1 MISGNFYYIGDEYY
15 NKFSNCGLMGNKESD
30 ESGKHGRPCFYCF
43 KHEDFF
49 WMIPISSRIEKYQ
62 SLYDEKM
69 KRYNGN
75 YDGIRFG
82 YVNGQKRAFLI
93 QNLCPVID
101 KYIDSEYRIE
111 NNTKPVTIASDL
123 SKELNG
129 IVRKVLRFYK
139 DKGIKLVLTDLDTII
154 KGLNEEKR

>member
-1 MISGNFYYIGDEYY
+1 
-15 NKFSNCGLMGNKESD
+15 
-30 ESGKHGRPCFYCF
+30 
-43 KHEDFF
+43 
-49 WMIPISSRIEKYQ
+49 
-62 SLYDEKM
+62 M

-111 NNTKPVTIASDL
+111 NNTKPVTIAPDL

-129 IVRKVLRFYK
+129 IIRKVLRFYK
-139 DKGIKLVLTDLDTII
+139 DKGLKLVLTDLDTII